1 MKKTGTRT
9 YRGVAIVPTLGGW
22 SYNTIGIDG
31 AGQRY
36 NYGMTTNS
44 LATAK
49 YNIAHYITAGTH
61 TAIDGALVKKES

>member
-9 YRGVAIVPTLGGW
+9 YRGVVIVPTLGGW
-22 SYNTIGIDG
+22 SYTLIGIDG

-36 NYGMTTNS
+36 NYGMNSKS

-49 YNIAHYITAGTH
+49 DNIGHHITAGTH
-61 TAIDGALVKKES
+61 IAIDGALVKKEI